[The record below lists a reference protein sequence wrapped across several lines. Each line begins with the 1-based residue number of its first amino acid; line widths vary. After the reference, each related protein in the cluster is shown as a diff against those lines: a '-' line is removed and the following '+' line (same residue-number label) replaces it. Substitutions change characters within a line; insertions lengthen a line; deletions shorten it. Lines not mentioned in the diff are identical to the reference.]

1 MCVREK
7 KKKKSNTKKSEYAL
21 SQRERERERERGRV
35 GNQKLVVVAKL
46 VQTISRNFQINR
58 NLTDNHKYIPAK
70 TEVPD

>member
-7 KKKKSNTKKSEYAL
+7 KKRNQIQKKVSM
-21 SQRERERERERGRV
+21 RCHRERERGRV